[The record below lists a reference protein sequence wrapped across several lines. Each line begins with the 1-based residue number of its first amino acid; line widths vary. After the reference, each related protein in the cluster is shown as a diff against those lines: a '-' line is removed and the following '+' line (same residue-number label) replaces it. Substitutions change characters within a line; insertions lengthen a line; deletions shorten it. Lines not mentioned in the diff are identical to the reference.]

1 MSSLKDSPWF
11 YRLSFLEKSFIRCVL
26 QIQSWMDGSYF
37 YWIMK
42 PKEGFRSQFGQDF
55 VFQELG
61 IARTPGFFVEVGC
74 NHPEIES
81 NTFILE
87 KVFGWTGIAI
97 DPLDYSSDFRTLRA
111 KTTFINCLVLNEL
124 KKVEFFKVSNID
136 GWQNRMS
143 SIFES
148 ELKNSK
154 FLYKKVEVDSVPL
167 RLLIPVG
174 QKVDLILL
182 DVEGAE
188 IEVLDSLNWDLQS
201 PIHILVENTGRLE
214 SRRKMNR
221 YLKGRGYRL
230 LARIGFSD
238 QLWKVS

>member
-1 MSSLKDSPWF
+1 MN
-11 YRLSFLEKSFIRCVL
+11 
-26 QIQSWMDGSYF
+26 GSHF
-37 YWIMK
+37 YWFMK
-42 PKEGFRSQFGQDF
+42 PKVGFRSQFGQDF

-61 IARTPGFFVEVGC
+61 IAQSPGFFVEVGC

-81 NTFILE
+81 NSFILE

-97 DPLDYSSDFRTLRA
+97 DPLDYSSDFGTLRA
-111 KTTFINCLVLNEL
+111 KTTFINCLVFNEL
-124 KKVEFFKVSNID
+124 KKVEFFKVSNVD

-154 FLYKKVEVDSVPL
+154 FDYEKVEVDSVPL

-174 QKVDLILL
+174 QKVDLLLL

-188 IEVLDSLNWDLQS
+188 IDVLESLNWDLQS
-201 PIHILVENTGRLE
+201 PIYILVENTGRHS
-214 SRRKMNR
+214 SRRNINR

-230 LARIGFSD
+230 LASIGFSD
-238 QLWKVS
+238 QLWKIS